1 LCLFK
6 VKIQNI
12 ERTVA
17 KKRQIFLCIL
27 PKIIVRCTRYGI
39 FSVQNITTY
48 GHIGRR
54 PSCSPLFFAHFFPA
68 GKIGVAPES
77 QIWYNKTVLITKTA
91 NSALLKE
98 RKRTMRPDT
107 RSLLHGIFNLILPL
121 FAYDLAGLL
130 VFSLTA
136 GDYTPWLSVWPM
148 RILTYLPFLSD
159 LIGVIVGG
167 VRYARRGRTRALLGI
182 IFSVGGAALYFMLR
196 FHLGF
201 TLFGMLV

>member
-1 LCLFK
+1 

-17 KKRQIFLCIL
+17 KKRQKFLCIL
-27 PKIIVRCTRYGI
+27 PKIIVCCTRYGI
-39 FSVQNITTY
+39 FPVQNVATY

-54 PSCSPLFFAHFFPA
+54 PSCFPLFFAHFFPA
-68 GKIGVAPES
+68 GKIGVAPEG
-77 QIWYNKTVLITKTA
+77 QIWYNRAVLITKTA

-159 LIGVIVGG
+159 LIGVIVGW

>member
-1 LCLFK
+1 M
-6 VKIQNI
+6 KIQNI
-12 ERTVA
+12 EKTVA

-27 PKIIVRCTRYGI
+27 PKLALCRTRYGI
-39 FSVQNITTY
+39 FPAQNITAY
-48 GHIGRR
+48 GRIGWY
-54 PSCSPLFFAHFFPA
+54 PSCFPLFFAHFFPA
-68 GKIGVAPES
+68 GKIGVAPEC
-77 QIWYNKTVLITKTA
+77 QIWYNKTVIITKTA

-98 RKRTMRPDT
+98 RKLTMRPDT
-107 RSLLHGIFNLILPL
+107 RSLLHGIFNLILPF

-130 VFSLTA
+130 VFSLTV
-136 GDYTPWLSVWPM
+136 GDYSPWLSVWPM

-182 IFSVGGAALYFMLR
+182 IFSVGGAALYYMLR

-201 TLFGMLV
+201 TLLGMLV

>member
-1 LCLFK
+1 
-6 VKIQNI
+6 
-12 ERTVA
+12 
-17 KKRQIFLCIL
+17 
-27 PKIIVRCTRYGI
+27 
-39 FSVQNITTY
+39 
-48 GHIGRR
+48 
-54 PSCSPLFFAHFFPA
+54 
-68 GKIGVAPES
+68 
-77 QIWYNKTVLITKTA
+77 
-91 NSALLKE
+91 
-98 RKRTMRPDT
+98 MRPDT

-182 IFSVGGAALYFMLR
+182 IFSVGDAALYFMLR